1 MFKHQT
7 LKVYILHQ
15 RILLYLKLTIEIM
28 NKIEEEIELHQI
40 ILQRY
45 YKLKIVVLDP
55 CPDQI
60 QFLETASIFQEIKI
74 PMVLLNFK

>member
-15 RILLYLKLTIEIM
+15 RILLYLKLIIEIM

-45 YKLKIVVLDP
+45 YKLKIVVLGP

-60 QFLETASIFQEIKI
+60 QFLETASIFPEIKI